1 KKDWRGFID
10 VEPLEGLDPL
20 LTSAHD
26 AFNNWSRSHS
36 EYLSHNR
43 ERIRLQIV
51 YVRHI
56 ERKPVLETPDGRVI
70 EFDDKNLTHAMA
82 VAMGRATVRQ
92 AQVSRIKEEWYAGI
106 YHLLSRDC
114 DAPGGMF
121 PIVPFW
127 GYRKDSSGEPYGLIA
142 RAIPAQDEVNFRRI
156 KLTWLLQAKR
166 VLMDEDAT
174 NMSQKQILEEV
185 ERPDGLIKLNS
196 QRKNQKSISEV
207 FQVQQDFN
215 IAAQQFNVMQDSMK
229 LIQDTMGVY
238 GAFLGQDS
246 NASSGV
252 AIANLVEQGATTL
265 AEINDNY
272 NYGSQL
278 LGELLLGYILEDMK
292 QQQNKAIVINREDK
306 RKRKTVVVNEVSED
320 GLINN
325 DLTRLRAHIALAPI
339 QQTAAYKS
347 QLAERM
353 MMLTSQLPPE
363 VQITVIDLVLELS
376 DVPNKQEFMER
387 VRGALNIQKDPE
399 DMTEEEQAAIQ
410 QQQQQEQAL
419 QQKQLE
425 LQMREMEAKVL
436 KLESEAKN
444 IMAKAQREEGLTDSQ
459 RFDNA
464 KTQAETKRIMQE
476 IESLNLEMQAMQGQM
491 LQTVESMIDQ
501 L

>member
-1 KKDWRGFID
+1 
-10 VEPLEGLDPL
+10 
-20 LTSAHD
+20 
-26 AFNNWSRSHS
+26 
-36 EYLSHNR
+36 
-43 ERIRLQIV
+43 
-51 YVRHI
+51 
-56 ERKPVLETPDGRVI
+56 
-70 EFDDKNLTHAMA
+70 M
-82 VAMGRATVRQ
+82 
-92 AQVSRIKEEWYAGI
+92 
-106 YHLLSRDC
+106 
-114 DAPGGMF
+114 
-121 PIVPFW
+121 
-127 GYRKDSSGEPYGLIA
+127 
-142 RAIPAQDEVNFRRI
+142 
-156 KLTWLLQAKR
+156 
-166 VLMDEDAT
+166 
-174 NMSQKQILEEV
+174 
-185 ERPDGLIKLNS
+185 
-196 QRKNQKSISEV
+196 
-207 FQVQQDFN
+207 
-215 IAAQQFNVMQDSMK
+215 
-229 LIQDTMGVY
+229 
-238 GAFLGQDS
+238 
-246 NASSGV
+246 
-252 AIANLVEQGATTL
+252 EQGATTL